1 MIRSGGQFGSAAA
14 VGAAQANAATTIA
27 TSANTRDGRTDT
39 DECVDGGCL
48 VFEVSS
54 RTDCEA
60 SGHSGVSVRSMSPL
74 RRKKEGPRLG
84 RPIGRVGSRIV
95 RLRAIAPIECD
106 DR

>member
-27 TSANTRDGRTDT
+27 TSANTRDGRTD
-39 DECVDGGCL
+39 ECVDGGCL
-48 VFEVSS
+48 VFEISS